1 MKENF
6 YSKVWFKYVVW
17 ILLYIL
23 LFNMFYVYNSLKF
36 SILESGFT
44 ILSLILIH
52 TISLKY
58 LIPYVRKYHNWKI
71 FFLVLLFCMFLTVLI
86 TQLETMFLKLF
97 FTISSKHPPYI
108 GHLLKNFFQL
118 SFVFLIDV
126 IMSLMKSSQKFLE
139 REKQLQGEKLVT
151 ELKLLK
157 AQINPHFIFNALNN
171 IYSLSY
177 MKSENAPESILKLS
191 EMLRYVFYDCSKD
204 RVRLESEFK
213 YIKNFTLFQQ
223 MKSEAKQNV
232 VLNKMIVRAS
242 HEVAPMLFIPF
253 VENAFKYSRIEDLSE
268 ASVAITLKDDED
280 NNIIFDILNTVPL
293 RGKVQSG
300 NGMGLKNVKNRLN
313 IIYPNSYDLKIE
325 ELKDKYHVHLII
337 KDK

>member
-1 MKENF
+1 
-6 YSKVWFKYVVW
+6 
-17 ILLYIL
+17 
-23 LFNMFYVYNSLKF
+23 
-36 SILESGFT
+36 
-44 ILSLILIH
+44 
-52 TISLKY
+52 
-58 LIPYVRKYHNWKI
+58 
-71 FFLVLLFCMFLTVLI
+71 MFLTVLI

-97 FTISSKHPPYI
+97 FTISSDHPPYL

-139 REKQLQGEKLVT
+139 REKQLQGEKLAT

-177 MKSENAPESILKLS
+177 MKSEHAPESILKLS
-191 EMLRYVFYDCSKD
+191 DMLRYVFYDCSKD

-213 YIKNFTLFQQ
+213 YIENFTLFQQ

-232 VLNKMIVRAS
+232 VLNKIIKRAS

-268 ASVAITLKDDED
+268 ASVVITLEDDDD
-280 NNIIFDILNTVPL
+280 NSIIFDITNTVPL
-293 RGKVQSG
+293 TGKVKPG
-300 NGMGLKNVKNRLN
+300 NGMGLKNVSNRLN
-313 IIYPNSYDLKIE
+313 IIYANKYVLKIE
-325 ELKDKYHVHLII
+325 DLEDRYHVNLII
-337 KDK
+337 KDS